1 MQKPSNYYRFCP
13 GEEEVRI
20 SDAICLGRRRA
31 SYPKCHGCPFSDDQG
46 AEGHPSGGH
55 GVQGTNAEVFK
66 ANDIRGV
73 YPEPLNE
80 ELAWRIGHA
89 TAQFLRSA
97 LTGYDRSDPEL
108 NSVVVGRDMRKSS
121 PALAGALIEGLRA
134 AGAGVIDVGMIDT
147 SQIYFAVNHL
157 RCCGGVQTT
166 ASHNPAQYNGFKIC
180 GKGGRPIGQDTG
192 LQEVARIAMAMTRH
206 ETGVT
211 GPLRQVDLT
220 QPYKAFIRQFLQPTR
235 DLKVVIDASN
245 GMAGKWFDVLFADA
259 AHLDTAVINPETT
272 GEFVHDPNPLVDAN
286 LAQLQKEVLRRKAD
300 MGICFD
306 GDADRC
312 VFVDSKGKIVRCDT
326 MTALLARTFLEQHP
340 GSTIVYDLR
349 SSRVVREEIEAAGG
363 VPRRERVGHA
373 FMKKTL
379 ADTKAVFGGE
389 VSGHF
394 YFRDNWYCDSGFLA
408 FVHSV
413 NVLGGQRKSLASL
426 VKPLQRYAGSGE
438 RNFSNDDKDGTV
450 RALAEKYSD
459 GEVDFLD
466 GATVQYEDWWFN
478 VRPSNT
484 EPLLRLIVEAVDA
497 RLLKE
502 KLTELTPQLGEPV
515 EH

>member
-1 MQKPSNYYRFCP
+1 M
-13 GEEEVRI
+13 
-20 SDAICLGRRRA
+20 
-31 SYPKCHGCPFSDDQG
+31 
-46 AEGHPSGGH
+46 
-55 GVQGTNAEVFK
+55 
-66 ANDIRGV
+66 
-73 YPEPLNE
+73 
-80 ELAWRIGHA
+80 
-89 TAQFLRSA
+89 
-97 LTGYDRSDPEL
+97 
-108 NSVVVGRDMRKSS
+108 
-121 PALAGALIEGLRA
+121 AGA
-134 AGAGVIDVGMIDT
+134 
-147 SQIYFAVNHL
+147 
-157 RCCGGVQTT
+157 
-166 ASHNPAQYNGFKIC
+166 
-180 GKGGRPIGQDTG
+180 
-192 LQEVARIAMAMTRH
+192 
-206 ETGVT
+206 
-211 GPLRQVDLT
+211 
-220 QPYKAFIRQFLQPTR
+220 
-235 DLKVVIDASN
+235 
-245 GMAGKWFDVLFADA
+245 WFDVLFADA
-259 AHLDTAVINPETT
+259 ENLDTTVINSETT

-286 LAQLQKEVLRRKAD
+286 LAQLQKEVVKQKAD

-312 VFVDSKGKIVRCDT
+312 MFVDNKGKIVRCDT
-326 MTALLARTFLEQHP
+326 VTALLARIFLDQHP

-349 SSRVVREEIEAAGG
+349 SSRVVREEVEAAGG

-379 ADTKAVFGGE
+379 ADTKALFGGE
-389 VSGHF
+389 ISGHF

-408 FVHSV
+408 FAHTV
-413 NVLGGQRKSLASL
+413 NVLGNQRKSLASL

-438 RNFSNDDKDGTV
+438 RNFSNDDKDGTI

-502 KLTELTPQLGEPV
+502 KLAELTPLLGEPV